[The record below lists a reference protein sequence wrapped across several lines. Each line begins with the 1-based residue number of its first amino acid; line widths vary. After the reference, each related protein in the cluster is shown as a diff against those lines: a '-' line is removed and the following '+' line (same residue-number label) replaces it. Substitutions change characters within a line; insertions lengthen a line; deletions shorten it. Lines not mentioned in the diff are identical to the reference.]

1 MKRNLQWY
9 LQIALWIIYTVLLIL
24 LFNKNFS
31 LSDSILRTA
40 VIISVQAALFYT
52 NSYYLFPKLIESK
65 KVWKY
70 ILHLSIIIII
80 LLIFFSWF
88 ERSFHSNII
97 NELGNRRMNRMAGE
111 PRPILPRKLLNAQL
125 LFDILSL
132 MIILVLSSAF
142 SAAQISQKRELKDF
156 KSSQAQ
162 LESEMK
168 FLKSQINPHFLFNAL
183 NNIYSLTLTG
193 SDKSSELILKL
204 SAMLRYIL
212 YECNG
217 PYVSIEKE
225 WEYILNFIDFQK
237 IKSKE
242 AINIEMEF
250 TNDAPGSLITPMIF
264 IPFIENAFK
273 HSHVDSIEEAW
284 LNISLNNKTEE
295 IIFQVDNSIPT
306 NKQSKDEVGGVGLE
320 NVKRRLELIYSKNY
334 DLIINEKKNSYSV
347 ILRIHKRDDLSFE
360 AKNEI

>member
-1 MKRNLQWY
+1 MKKNLQWY
-9 LQIALWIIYTVLLIL
+9 LQIALWIIYTVLLVL

-31 LSDSILRTA
+31 LSDSILRTV

-70 ILHLSIIIII
+70 ILNLTIILII
-80 LLIFFSWF
+80 LLIFFLWF
-88 ERSFHSNII
+88 ERSFHPNII
-97 NELGNRRMNRMAGE
+97 NELGNRRMNRMPGG
-111 PRPILPRKLLNAQL
+111 PPNVLPRKLMNAQI

-132 MIILVLSSAF
+132 MIILVLSSAY

-193 SDKSSELILKL
+193 SDKSSEMILKL

-217 PYVSIEKE
+217 PFVSIEKE
-225 WEYILNFIDFQK
+225 WEYILNFVDFQK
-237 IKSKE
+237 LKSKDV
-242 AINIEMEF
+242 INLNMEF
-250 TNDAPGSLITPMIF
+250 KNDSPGSLITPMIF

-273 HSHVDSIEEAW
+273 HSHVDSIDDAW
-284 LNISLNNKTEE
+284 LNISLNNKKEE
-295 IIFQVDNSIPT
+295 IIFQVDNSIPA
-306 NKQSKDEVGGVGLE
+306 NKQSKDEAGGVGLE
-320 NVKRRLELIYSKNY
+320 NVKRRLELVYAKNY

-347 ILRIHKRDDLSFE
+347 ILRIHKKDELSINLI
-360 AKNEI
+360 NEV